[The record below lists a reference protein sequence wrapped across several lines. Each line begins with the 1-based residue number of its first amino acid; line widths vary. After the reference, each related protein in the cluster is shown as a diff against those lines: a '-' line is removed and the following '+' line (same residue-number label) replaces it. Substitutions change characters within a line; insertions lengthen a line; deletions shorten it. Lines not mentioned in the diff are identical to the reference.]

1 MQFLPNLTFL
11 DSIYYLLD
19 YKVELVLDREK
30 ESFLKVNLAE
40 SMCLSETQFQRDT
53 FLAPKEIRNHKF
65 EDGNRSRTR
74 RHLQETVPESVNF
87 QEAFE
92 NLLFL
97 YYTTGWVEKKQESIS
112 CCLVHWAELN
122 KAYAK

>member
-92 NLLFL
+92 TQWDEIWFRVKLIHEEN
-97 YYTTGWVEKKQESIS
+97 VRKRRRE
-112 CCLVHWAELN
+112 N
-122 KAYAK
+122 